1 MRLMFAHW
9 MIACAR
15 TQSMNGRPWQE
26 GATSLTVLFK
36 RKGKMLVSLVEEK
49 WRPRHW
55 TVHVMVA
62 LGYALI
68 YQAVIAV
75 LFDAPW
81 PFVAG
86 LRIACLLL
94 MPYRYWPALVAGEIV
109 PLSHFYL
116 GNADKFGMT
125 WALLASIPPIAVAM
139 PVVWWFRERA
149 ALFPSRDLVDVK
161 KLLWCVLALSALWA
175 STRYAAV
182 LAVRTPTGPYQAAP
196 GIAFRFFINFYMVV
210 LLVTPWVVMARIHC
224 REASR
229 PQPSWRSIA
238 TSPLVRDVL
247 IATFLIAALTLLH
260 KMSPETI
267 KPAIMLVLFFP
278 ALGLTLKHGWRA
290 SVLGG
295 TLCLIS
301 ISLLVEWKPNPSTQP
316 IQAVLAFT
324 ITCLYVFGAR
334 LSMQMRLLEQ
344 LQRETLQTQQIA
356 KRSLVFGEQRL
367 QQTSQALQCVA
378 GTLRMDYARVLQR
391 FVPEE
396 VRRDYSKDFLDV
408 QRQVYH
414 LAESI
419 HPSAWRERGLAA
431 ALEESIG
438 KVLRDAGISY
448 SCETPG
454 RKLRFLSEA
463 LQATVYRMVCEA
475 AATISMSPACI
486 GVHLT
491 LRTGMRQGV
500 QRVALCM
507 HGMLEESQVAYGILQ
522 AKERQSVAPKLGAS
536 VKADS
541 ELQLLARL
549 FQGNARLRTVPAG
562 VRFTALLSD
571 AMPQSAAMVPVRLW
585 AS

>member
-26 GATSLTVLFK
+26 DATPCTTLLEG
-36 RKGKMLVSLVEEK
+36 KGKLLKLTS
-49 WRPRHW
+49 HW
-55 TVHVMVA
+55 LIHPA
-62 LGYALI
+62 IAAGYALI
-68 YQAVIAV
+68 YLTMAG
-75 LFDAPW
+75 LLSNAPW
-81 PFVAG
+81 PFTAG

-94 MPYRYWPALVAGEIV
+94 VPYRYWPALIAGEMA
-109 PLSHFYL
+109 PLAYRNLAH
-116 GNADKFGMT
+116 ADDFGPT
-125 WALLASIPPIAVAM
+125 WAVLASIPPLVIAM
-139 PVVWWFRERA
+139 PLAWWFRERA
-149 ALFPSRDLVDVK
+149 ALFPTRDLVDVK
-161 KLLWCVLALSALWA
+161 KLFYCTLSLSALWA
-175 STRYAAV
+175 ATSYAITSTIHLRDGNYHIPSG
-182 LAVRTPTGPYQAAP
+182 T
-196 GIAFRFFINFYMVV
+196 AFSFFIDFYMA
-210 LLVTPWVVMARIHC
+210 LLTVTPWTVIACVYKHGKPHPFP
-224 REASR
+224 SR
-229 PQPSWRSIA
+229 RAIA
-238 TSPLVRDVL
+238 TSPIARD
-247 IATFLIAALTLLH
+247 ALIAAFLFIALTGLYWIV
-260 KMSPETI
+260 PTAI
-267 KPAIMLVLFFP
+267 RPAVMMVLFFP

-290 SVLGG
+290 SVFGG

-301 ISLLVEWKPNPSTQP
+301 ISVLVEWRPDPNTQL
-316 IQAVLAFT
+316 IQSVLAFT

-344 LQRETLQTQQIA
+344 FQRETLRTQQIA

-367 QQTSQALQCVA
+367 QQTSQALECVA
-378 GTLRMDYARVLQR
+378 GALRMDYVRVMQR

-396 VRRDYSKDFLDV
+396 VRRDYGKDFLDV
-408 QRQVYH
+408 QKQVYH

-438 KVLRDAGISY
+438 KVLREAGIAY

-475 AATISMSPACI
+475 AATISASPACI

-491 LRTGMRQGV
+491 LRTGMRHGV

-507 HGMLEESQVAYGILQ
+507 DGMLEESQVAYGILQ

-536 VKADS
+536 IKPGN
-541 ELQLLARL
+541 ELKMLARL
-549 FQGNARLRTVPAG
+549 FQGNARMRTIPAG
-562 VRFTALLSD
+562 VRFTALLCD
-571 AMPQSAAMVPVRLW
+571 APPQDLSQRVAMGPVRLW
-585 AS
+585 AQ